1 VNAEV
6 DLHIVGSTANGL
18 ANNKSDVDICLVLSE
33 IGNKELE
40 EEKKEQTKDA
50 NILEKLMPS
59 PLQEKNPNESSP
71 EKTEVG
77 IIVNYEE
84 SDPID
89 KSNLSSDSLATT
101 SSSNGSSD
109 PSIPMLEMVK
119 EVLKEYSKS
128 SNYWLNSSIYKIIHS
143 FQALSLLCK

>member
-1 VNAEV
+1 
-6 DLHIVGSTANGL
+6 
-18 ANNKSDVDICLVLSE
+18 VLSE
-33 IGNKELE
+33 IGNKESE
-40 EEKKEQTKDA
+40 EEQKEQTKDTS
-50 NILEKLMPS
+50 ILEKLMPS

-71 EKTEVG
+71 EKTEVA

-101 SSSNGSSD
+101 SSSNGTSD

-143 FQALSLLCK
+143 F

>member
-1 VNAEV
+1 
-6 DLHIVGSTANGL
+6 
-18 ANNKSDVDICLVLSE
+18 VLSE
-33 IGNKELE
+33 IGNKESE
-40 EEKKEQTKDA
+40 EEKKEQLKDTS
-50 NILEKLMPS
+50 ILEKLMPS
-59 PLQEKNPNESSP
+59 PLKEKNPNESSP

-84 SDPID
+84 SEPID

-101 SSSNGSSD
+101 SSNGSSD

-128 SNYWLNSSIYKIIHS
+128 
-143 FQALSLLCK
+143 